1 MADILSQTEVESL
14 LSALDSGPQQSD
26 SQSKTPSNRA
36 DEHGGQVSVYD
47 FKRPERVS
55 KEQMRAFQAMHDG
68 FSREF
73 GASLSG
79 MLRTIVEVKLSS
91 VDQLTYGEFVFS
103 LENMTCFNVMH
114 AEGLD
119 GHMILDLTP
128 SIIFP
133 IVDRLLGGGKSA
145 KYNIPNR
152 PLTEIELR
160 LISRIIQMAIHGL
173 EKSWS
178 SVCEL
183 KLRVTQVE
191 SNPQLVQIVPPN
203 EVIVLISF
211 EITMGEM
218 RGIMNLCIPFNTIEP
233 MIGNLSSDNWSAY
246 TKRGVDLRQ
255 KLNLQTGVGK
265 AKVEMVVG
273 LADTRLSA
281 QEIMG
286 LSVGDVIMTE
296 KGREQPLEVYI
307 EGRPLFRGSAGLLK
321 GHKAVQIASSIA
333 RTDDLI
339 EAQLKAAQAAA
350 APPPTPAVVP
360 APAAAAP
367 AAATPAARPAARTAG
382 KPAPNA
388 PAARNRS

>member
-14 LSALDSGPQQSD
+14 LSALDAGPGHTEPHAKGSSHRGD
-26 SQSKTPSNRA
+26 
-36 DEHGGQVSVYD
+36 DHEGQVSVYD

-145 KYNIPNR
+145 KYSIPNR

-160 LISRIIQMAIHGL
+160 LISRIIEMAIHGL
-173 EKSWS
+173 EKSWV
-178 SVCEL
+178 SVCQL

-233 MIGNLSSDNWSAY
+233 MIGNLSSDNWSSY
-246 TKRGVDLRQ
+246 TKRGVDARQ
-255 KLNLQTGVGK
+255 KLNLQTGVSK

-273 LADTRLSA
+273 LADTRLTA
-281 QEIMG
+281 KEILN

-296 KGREQPLEVYI
+296 KGRDQSLEVYV
-307 EGRPLFRGSAGLLK
+307 EGRPLFRGSAGLFK
-321 GHKAVQIASSIA
+321 GHKAVRVGKSIV
-333 RTDDLI
+333 RPEEII
-339 EAQLKAAQAAA
+339 ELQLKANPS
-350 APPPTPAVVP
+350 AP
-360 APAAAAP
+360 
-367 AAATPAARPAARTAG
+367 G
-382 KPAPNA
+382 KTG
-388 PAARNRS
+388 S

>member
-1 MADILSQTEVESL
+1 MADILSQSEVESL
-14 LSALDSGPQQSD
+14 LAALDTGPQRTDPQQGAATARSD
-26 SQSKTPSNRA
+26 A
-36 DEHGGQVSVYD
+36 FGGQVSVYD

-73 GASLSG
+73 GAVLSG

-103 LENMTCFNVMH
+103 LENMTCFNVMR

-145 KYNIPNR
+145 KYSIPSR

-160 LISRIIQMAIHGL
+160 LIDRIIERAIDGL
-173 EKSWS
+173 EKTWA

-211 EITMGEM
+211 EITMGEI

-233 MIGNLSSDNWSAY
+233 LMGNLSSDTWSAY
-246 TKRGVDLRQ
+246 TKRSVDPRQ

-265 AKVEMVVG
+265 GKVKMVVG
-273 LADTRLSA
+273 LAETRLTA
-281 QEIMG
+281 REIMG

-296 KGREQPLEVYI
+296 KGREQPLDVYI
-307 EGRPLFRGSAGLLK
+307 EGRPLFQGSAGVLK
-321 GHKAVQIASSIA
+321 GHKAIQISGAIA
-333 RTDDLI
+333 RTEDLI
-339 EAQLKAAQAAA
+339 DAQLKATQAAGPAGPAPVPAA
-350 APPPTPAVVP
+350 APPQ
-360 APAAAAP
+360 PAAS
-367 AAATPAARPAARTAG
+367 
-382 KPAPNA
+382 KPNA
-388 PAARNRS
+388 NAPSANAPPARNRN

>member
-1 MADILSQTEVESL
+1 MADILSQSEVESL
-14 LSALDSGPQQSD
+14 LAALDTGPQRSEPQQSAATSRSD
-26 SQSKTPSNRA
+26 A
-36 DEHGGQVSVYD
+36 YGGQVSVYD

-73 GASLSG
+73 GAVLSG

-103 LENMTCFNVMH
+103 LENMTCFNVMR

-145 KYNIPNR
+145 KYSIPSR

-160 LISRIIQMAIHGL
+160 LIDRIIERAIEGL
-173 EKSWS
+173 EKSWA

-211 EITMGEM
+211 EITMGEI

-233 MIGNLSSDNWSAY
+233 LMGNLSSDTWSAY
-246 TKRGVDLRQ
+246 TKRTADPRQ

-265 AKVEMVVG
+265 GKVKMVVG
-273 LADTRLSA
+273 LADTRLTA

-321 GHKAVQIASSIA
+321 GHKAIQISSSIA
-333 RTDDLI
+333 RTEDLV
-339 EAQLKAAQAAA
+339 EAQLR
-350 APPPTPAVVP
+350 AVQ
-360 APAAAAP
+360 
-367 AAATPAARPAARTAG
+367 AAATPAAATPTAPAPASKPAA
-382 KPAPNA
+382 KPPAANA
-388 PAARNRS
+388 PAGRNRQ

>member
-1 MADILSQTEVESL
+1 MADILSQSEVESL
-14 LSALDSGPQQSD
+14 LAALDTGPQRAEPQQAPTSRSD
-26 SQSKTPSNRA
+26 TY
-36 DEHGGQVSVYD
+36 GGQVSVYD

-73 GASLSG
+73 GAVLSG

-103 LENMTCFNVMH
+103 LENMTCFNVMR

-145 KYNIPNR
+145 KYSIPSR

-160 LISRIIQMAIHGL
+160 LIERIIERAIEGL
-173 EKSWS
+173 EKSWA

-211 EITMGEM
+211 EITMGEI

-233 MIGNLSSDNWSAY
+233 LMGNLSSDTWSAY
-246 TKRGVDLRQ
+246 TKRTADARQ

-265 AKVEMVVG
+265 GKVKMVVG

-281 QEIMG
+281 REIMS

-307 EGRPLFRGSAGLLK
+307 EGRPLFHGSPGLLK
-321 GHKAVQIASSIA
+321 GHKAIQIASAIV
-333 RTDDLI
+333 RTEDLI
-339 EAQLKAAQAAA
+339 DAQLKAAE
-350 APPPTPAVVP
+350 TPAVALASP
-360 APAAAAP
+360 
-367 AAATPAARPAARTAG
+367 ATPAEPASKSAA
-382 KPAPNA
+382 KQSAAPNA
-388 PAARNRS
+388 AAGRNRR

>member
-1 MADILSQTEVESL
+1 MADILSQSEVESL
-14 LSALDSGPQQSD
+14 LAALDTGPQRTDPQQSAAASRSD
-26 SQSKTPSNRA
+26 A
-36 DEHGGQVSVYD
+36 YGGQVSVYD

-73 GASLSG
+73 GAVLSG

-103 LENMTCFNVMH
+103 LENMTCFNVMR

-133 IVDRLLGGGKSA
+133 IVDRLLGGGKTA
-145 KYNIPNR
+145 KYSIPSR

-160 LISRIIQMAIHGL
+160 LIDRIIERAIEGL
-173 EKSWS
+173 EKSWA

-211 EITMGEM
+211 EITMGEI

-233 MIGNLSSDNWSAY
+233 LMGNLSSDTWSAY
-246 TKRGVDLRQ
+246 TKRTADPRQ

-265 AKVEMVVG
+265 GKVKMVVG
-273 LADTRLSA
+273 LADTRLTA
-281 QEIMG
+281 EEIMG

-321 GHKAVQIASSIA
+321 GHKAIQISSSIV
-333 RTDDLI
+333 RTEDLI
-339 EAQLKAAQAAA
+339 EAQLRTVQGVATGSA
-350 APPPTPAVVP
+350 APPPSKANVKP
-360 APAAAAP
+360 PAA
-367 AAATPAARPAARTAG
+367 
-382 KPAPNA
+382 NA
-388 PAARNRS
+388 PAGRNRQ

>member
-1 MADILSQTEVESL
+1 MADILSQSEVESL
-14 LSALDSGPQQSD
+14 LAALDSGTQKPDSQQSSASRHD
-26 SQSKTPSNRA
+26 TY
-36 DEHGGQVSVYD
+36 GGQVSVYD

-73 GASLSG
+73 GAVLSG

-103 LENMTCFNVMH
+103 LENMTCFNVMR

-145 KYNIPNR
+145 KYSIPSR

-160 LISRIIQMAIHGL
+160 LIERIIERAIEGL
-173 EKSWS
+173 EKSWA

-211 EITMGEM
+211 EITMGEI

-233 MIGNLSSDNWSAY
+233 LMGNLSSDTWSAY
-246 TKRGVDLRQ
+246 TKRTADPRQ

-265 AKVEMVVG
+265 GKVNMVVG
-273 LADTRLSA
+273 LADTRLTA

-296 KGREQPLEVYI
+296 KGRAQPLEVYI
-307 EGRPLFRGSAGLLK
+307 EGKPLFRGSAGLFR

-333 RTDDLI
+333 RSEDLI
-339 EAQLKAAQAAA
+339 EAQLKATQSIAMTSAQASPATPGASSKPVAQSLSANA
-350 APPPTPAVVP
+350 APVAKR
-360 APAAAAP
+360 A
-367 AAATPAARPAARTAG
+367 
-382 KPAPNA
+382 
-388 PAARNRS
+388 